1 MGRMHVNRLSLIGL
15 LLWHCWVRE
24 TPATWLSQES
34 AELIAHQFLID
45 ETARSKIQFRG
56 TDLRTSTPFVSGD
69 GFRSHCDHVC
79 DETNR
84 CRMHPETVKNGSCI
98 FVKADFYQFFAE
110 SVTPRI
116 PGTYKIVSHNGDL
129 STPDGQTDAGRI
141 QMSKYMTS
149 HLLEEEYRRGRLL
162 AHHGQNLWWRNITVG
177 ASRPPWAHCLPIG
190 FENRQYAIGKNPQAY
205 VDALREHII
214 NKRPMTVEERSNRSL
229 LLVAFY
235 PKSRVPDRLKVL
247 VALGAYLKDGKMPK
261 VVDPWY
267 NLTDLSHKEWL
278 DAIPRHRFVLA
289 PFGHGLDTHRVTEIL
304 QMGGVPVMRRSSI
317 SSCYDDSDN
326 TWKVGALNKTRGSL
340 PVVILDSWA
349 ELTKERLEV
358 EWTRLVNQPVSKWDW
373 TRLLISHW
381 ISRIDERE
389 IKFPTETF
397 K

>member
-1 MGRMHVNRLSLIGL
+1 MHVSRLSLIGL
-15 LLWHCWVRE
+15 LLWLWVRE
-24 TPATWLSQES
+24 IPATWLSQEA
-34 AELIAHQFLID
+34 AELIAQQFLID

-84 CRMHPETVKNGSCI
+84 CRMHPETVRNGSCI

-162 AHHGQNLWWRNITVG
+162 AHHGQNLWWRNITAG

-214 NKRPMTVEERSNRSL
+214 NKKPMTVEERSNRSL

-278 DAIPRHRFVLA
+278 DSIPRHRFVLA

-326 TWKVGALNKTRGSL
+326 TWKVGASNKTRGSL

-349 ELTKERLEV
+349 ELTKERLES
-358 EWTRLVNQPVSKWDW
+358 EWTRIVNQPVSKWDW
-373 TRLLISHW
+373 SRLLISHW

-397 K
+397 LK